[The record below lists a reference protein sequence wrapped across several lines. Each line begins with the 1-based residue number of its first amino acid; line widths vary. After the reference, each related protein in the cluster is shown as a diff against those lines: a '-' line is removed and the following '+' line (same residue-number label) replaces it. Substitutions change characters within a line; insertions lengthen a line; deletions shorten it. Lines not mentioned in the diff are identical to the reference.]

1 MERFEVHEGG
11 ITRREIATRLG
22 INEASVYTILQ
33 RYKIK
38 PVSRIPST
46 RFLLYGQDAVD
57 ICIKVKS
64 KELRQAPKH
73 VEEMH
78 KLGYLS
84 TDELCKKYGKSEKA
98 LLRIFRKR
106 GIKPIGRHIPV
117 FWGQDAFDFL
127 DNYYI
132 DETSGIYLPNGCI
145 TSKTMQTRYKIGQRT
160 VSKIAASLKIGTKT
174 NCCTYFTTEEVD
186 KILEAREELKKK
198 QCENLIKGR
207 GGRPPVRRIIERDGE
222 KLYSFQYVIELIKIS
237 GPTCREILRS
247 NPLGRKIGNV
257 TFFTWEEIG
266 TLKELNAKRLE
277 HVAQVRIENGRRAQ
291 KIRQA
296 CGYAN
301 HKPYKTKAKTKK
313 LEDPRKKMYWKLSLW
328 NDDLFCYT
336 VRKCCMTQKDA
347 INIRD
352 SMRALGF
359 NVWASP
365 HIRIRT
371 ERKIYMGEE

>member
-1 MERFEVHEGG
+1 ME
-11 ITRREIATRLG
+11 ITRREIAAKLG
-22 INEASVYTILQ
+22 MKEGSVYNILR

-38 PVSRIPST
+38 PIGQIKGT
-46 RFLLYGQDAVD
+46 RFLLYGQDAID
-57 ICIKVKS
+57 ICIKVKRDGL
-64 KELRQAPKH
+64 KQEPKH
-73 VEEMH
+73 IKKMH
-78 KLGYLS
+78 ALGYLA

-174 NCCTYFTTEEVD
+174 NCCTYFTAEEVD

-198 QCENLIKGR
+198 QCENLVKGR
-207 GGRPPVRRIIERDGE
+207 AGRPPVRRIIERDGE
-222 KLYSFQYVIELIKIS
+222 KLYAFQYVIEHLKIS
-237 GPTCREILRS
+237 GPTCRESLRS
-247 NPLGRKIGNV
+247 NPLGRKIGNI

-266 TLKELNAKRLE
+266 TLKELNSKRLE
-277 HVAQVRIENGRRAQ
+277 HIAQVRIENGRRAQ

-301 HKPYKTKAKTKK
+301 HKPYKTKTKAKK
-313 LEDPRKKMYWKLSLW
+313 LEEPRKRMYWKLSLW